1 MADINIEGAPAG
13 YRKYLQMGD
22 VHSGPKG
29 KDGRLNTEGE
39 AKKAADAFCQ
49 ENDLRS
55 CEEFLSYLDHEGALS
70 KSMVRSIYADNKD
83 KRVKDD
89 YDKGKINALL
99 ASLDDKNEYI
109 RRAAI
114 KELVKLATSNTVS
127 SEIKTKMVPSLVKLF
142 WYMDEN
148 IQKGAESAI
157 REFAASGHPGLQL
170 AAVETLIRAIELG
183 NENAKKIA
191 SGICN
196 STSIL
201 PELKSKLVA
210 SVVDAGDISV
220 LLEHPNDKISPE
232 LMLKITVSIDKNIM
246 ALKNERVYTL
256 EIAARRLTPY
266 LRLNISPEL
275 KSKIIDALIDA
286 LMDESRQSPIASMK
300 GLLIEIA
307 RNGSPDTKARIV
319 DSLIL
324 KMDKDFYLKY
334 IICDIAKLDLPSETR
349 TKIAN
354 LFITRIGFMLDRNE
368 KSSIEAIV
376 ACFKSDI
383 SIQYKTSIVT
393 ELMTQFDEGN
403 SQISK
408 TDADNAVFVLKS
420 IVEADIAPDLRL
432 MIVNSLIKALNGGQ
446 EKVSRRAADL
456 LSQLAKSG
464 STREQQA
471 LVRPL
476 IELLNNKSNL
486 AIFAAT
492 LCEVLKNSNISQVD
506 KADIVDALIKV
517 LEDNDQLQLT
527 AQQSLYA
534 FAKIGPVSTDA
545 VYVKTKM
552 AASLIHALESNN
564 EHVLNISSK
573 LLAVI
578 AQYNDPVAVRS
589 MIDKKVDSLIKA
601 LESDNWMTKRSAIN
615 VLTVLLNA
623 NISSYLN
630 SKIKRALELN
640 S

>member
-1 MADINIEGAPAG
+1 
-13 YRKYLQMGD
+13 
-22 VHSGPKG
+22 
-29 KDGRLNTEGE
+29 
-39 AKKAADAFCQ
+39 
-49 ENDLRS
+49 
-55 CEEFLSYLDHEGALS
+55 
-70 KSMVRSIYADNKD
+70 
-83 KRVKDD
+83 
-89 YDKGKINALL
+89 
-99 ASLDDKNEYI
+99 
-109 RRAAI
+109 
-114 KELVKLATSNTVS
+114 
-127 SEIKTKMVPSLVKLF
+127 
-142 WYMDEN
+142 
-148 IQKGAESAI
+148 
-157 REFAASGHPGLQL
+157 
-170 AAVETLIRAIELG
+170 
-183 NENAKKIA
+183 
-191 SGICN
+191 
-196 STSIL
+196 
-201 PELKSKLVA
+201 
-210 SVVDAGDISV
+210 
-220 LLEHPNDKISPE
+220 
-232 LMLKITVSIDKNIM
+232 
-246 ALKNERVYTL
+246 
-256 EIAARRLTPY
+256 
-266 LRLNISPEL
+266 
-275 KSKIIDALIDA
+275 
-286 LMDESRQSPIASMK
+286 
-300 GLLIEIA
+300 
-307 RNGSPDTKARIV
+307 
-319 DSLIL
+319 
-324 KMDKDFYLKY
+324 
-334 IICDIAKLDLPSETR
+334 
-349 TKIAN
+349 
-354 LFITRIGFMLDRNE
+354 
-368 KSSIEAIV
+368 
-376 ACFKSDI
+376 
-383 SIQYKTSIVT
+383 
-393 ELMTQFDEGN
+393 
-403 SQISK
+403 
-408 TDADNAVFVLKS
+408 
-420 IVEADIAPDLRL
+420 
-432 MIVNSLIKALNGGQ
+432 
-446 EKVSRRAADL
+446 